1 MTTYSTGKR
10 KTSIAKVWL
19 DSALKENIVNEKD
32 VKTYFPVA
40 RLEQKVLLPQNIL
53 SIILKHR
60 EADVVT
66 EDVMRGV
73 ASIKG
78 NTIPVSFYEYIN
90 SLSSESAKS
99 LMTSISQIRF
109 KIQVLG
115 GGVKGQAE
123 ATMYGI
129 AKCLALFKPEL
140 QKILKDLGFL
150 TRDSRIVE
158 RKKPGLRKARKKEQ
172 YSKR

>member
-1 MTTYSTGKR
+1 MIYSTGKR

-19 DSALKENIVNEKD
+19 NEKAQSTIIND
-32 VKTYFPVA
+32 KSVETYFPVSNL
-40 RLEQKVLLPQNIL
+40 RQKVLLPQTIISNIL
-53 SIILKHR
+53 RKRQIDQLTQESIKEI
-60 EADVVT
+60 
-66 EDVMRGV
+66 

-78 NTIPVSFYEYIN
+78 NQIPASFYEYVN
-90 SLSSESAKS
+90 SFSVEAISSLLSIIPN
-99 LMTSISQIRF
+99 LHF
-109 KIQVLG
+109 KVQAIG
-115 GGVKGQAE
+115 GGIKGQAE
-123 ATMYGI
+123 AVMYGVS
-129 AKCLALFKPEL
+129 KCLAEFKPEV

>member
-1 MTTYSTGKR
+1 MIYSTGKR

-19 DSALKENIVNEKD
+19 SEKAKVTTINEKS
-32 VKTYFPVA
+32 VETYFPVA
-40 RLEQKVLLPQNIL
+40 NLQQKVLLPQSILVNIL
-53 SIILKHR
+53 RKRQIEELNE
-60 EADVVT
+60 EAIK
-66 EDVMRGV
+66 GI

-78 NTIPVSFYEYIN
+78 NKIPASFFEYVN
-90 SLSSESAKS
+90 SLSAEAVAV
-99 LMTSISQIRF
+99 LAGAISGTHF
-109 KIQVLG
+109 TIQAIG
-115 GGVKGQAE
+115 GGIRGQAE
-123 ATMYGI
+123 AVMYGI
-129 AKCLALFKPEL
+129 SKCLAEFKPEI